1 MGLLTTF
8 ARIADITELTHSR
21 LIDPAALQ
29 ALHNL
34 KARET
39 LRPYRQEA
47 ALRGV
52 ETRKRGN

>member
-1 MGLLTTF
+1 MTLLQSF

-39 LRPYRQEA
+39 LRPHRSAA

-52 ETRKRGN
+52 ETRKGR